1 LISEEE
7 YVRRVMQKTARDV
20 IQNLLRTKEYSARF
34 LSRGDVKT
42 IDRTVERMSIE
53 VVDEFVKTLESRGY
67 LGAGRMAP
75 QDEFQSLFEAT
86 VKEYLKKLGTDNNS
100 AR

>member
-1 LISEEE
+1 MISEEE
-7 YVRRVMQKTARDV
+7 YVRRIMQKTARDV

-42 IDRTVERMSIE
+42 IDRTVDKMSIE
-53 VVDEFVKTLESRGY
+53 MVDEFIRTLKSRGY
-67 LGAGRMAP
+67 LVTGRMAP
-75 QDEFQSLFEAT
+75 QDDFQSLFEAT
-86 VKEYLKKLGTDNNS
+86 VKEYLKKLGTNDNS